1 MQATEVLLALAGNVV
16 LLLWGLHMVQSG
28 LTRAFGGDLRNILAV
43 GLRNRWSAMAAGLG
57 VTTLLQSSTATGL
70 MVTGFAATG
79 VMPLVPALA
88 VMLGANVGTTLI
100 VQLFAFDAA
109 RLAPVL
115 LLAGFLAFRRGAR
128 TRTRDLGRV
137 GIGLGLML
145 LSLHLLLLTV
155 EPAGNAPALREVLG
169 VLTGDPVI
177 AMLLAAALTWA
188 AHSSVA
194 IVLLIASL
202 AGTQVIPPEAAIAMV
217 AGANLGS
224 AVNPILEGPK
234 GDGPAGNP
242 AARRLPVGNLL
253 NRAVGC
259 LIVLVLAD
267 PIAAGMQRL
276 SGSGGRLAAD
286 FHLLFNVAL
295 AALFVLPLPAIAK
308 LLIRL
313 FPERV
318 TVADPSAPI
327 HLDRAAL
334 GAPHIA
340 IANAARET
348 LRMSDTVEVMLRG
361 ALDVFRSDDRKL
373 IQEIRRM
380 DDVLDRLQ
388 SAIKDYLTH
397 IEPEEMDDSD
407 ARRATDILTLVIN
420 LEHVGDIIDRNLMD
434 SASKKIKRRLRFSDE
449 GAAEIAGMLER
460 LVATQ
465 RLAAAVFVSGDLR
478 TARTLM
484 REKEVIRALET
495 QATEAHFTRLRAGR
509 SESLETSALHID
521 ILRDLRRINAHLV
534 AAAYPVL
541 DQSGELRASRLKE
554 RDGGHGGGHG
564 GGQPSLR

>member
-1 MQATEVLLALAGNVV
+1 MQATQILLALAGNVV

-28 LTRAFGGDLRNILAV
+28 LIRAFGGDLRSLLSV

-70 MVTGFAATG
+70 MVAGFAASG
-79 VMPLVPALA
+79 AMPLVPALA
-88 VMLGANVGTTLI
+88 AMLGANVGTTLI

-145 LSLHLLLLTV
+145 LSLHLLLVTMEPVGGDPAFRDILT
-155 EPAGNAPALREVLG
+155 L
-169 VLTGDPVI
+169 LTGDPVI
-177 AMLLAAALTWA
+177 ALLLAAALTWA

-202 AGTQVIPPEAAIAMV
+202 AGAQVITPQAAIVMV

-224 AVNPILEGPK
+224 AVNPILEGPR
-234 GDGPAGNP
+234 GDGPSGNP
-242 AARRLPVGNLL
+242 AARRLPIGNLV

-259 LIVLVLAD
+259 LLVLVAAD
-267 PIAAGMQRL
+267 PIAAAMVRL
-276 SGSGGRLAAD
+276 SGGGGRLTAD
-286 FHLLFNVAL
+286 FHLLFNLAL
-295 AALFVLPLPAIAK
+295 AALFVLPLPALAK

-318 TVADPSAPI
+318 TVADPSAPL
-327 HLDRAAL
+327 HLDRSAL
-334 GAPHIA
+334 TTPHLA
-340 IANAARET
+340 IANAAREA

-361 ALDVFRSDDRKL
+361 ALDVFRTDDRKL

-388 SAIKDYLTH
+388 SAIKEYLTH
-397 IEPEEMDDSD
+397 IEPEEMDERDS
-407 ARRATDILTLVIN
+407 RRAADILTLVIN
-420 LEHVGDIIDRNLMD
+420 LEHVGDIVDRSLMD
-434 SASKKIKRRLRFSDE
+434 AAAKKIKRRLRFSNE
-449 GAAEIAGMLER
+449 GALEIAGMLER
-460 LVATQ
+460 LLATQ

-478 TARTLM
+478 TARSLM
-484 REKEVIRALET
+484 REKEIIRDLET
-495 QATEAHFTRLRAGR
+495 RATEAHFTRLRAGR

-534 AAAYPVL
+534 ATAYPVL
-541 DQSGELRASRLKE
+541 DQSGELRASRLKDG
-554 RDGGHGGGHG
+554 DGGRE
-564 GGQPSLR
+564 PASLT